1 MVDSLLLADDLQTSM
16 NPVEVLPQDVLKKY
30 ILYAKSRIRPEL
42 SRMDVDKISR
52 LYADLRRESM
62 QSGSIPITVRH
73 IESIVRMSEAHAK
86 MHLRDYVRADDID
99 LAIRVMLESFIQSQ
113 KYSVMNHLKKVCN

>member
-1 MVDSLLLADDLQTSM
+1 
-16 NPVEVLPQDVLKKY
+16 
-30 ILYAKSRIRPEL
+30 
-42 SRMDVDKISR
+42 
-52 LYADLRRESM
+52 M

-86 MHLRDYVRADDID
+86 MHLRDYVRSDDID

-113 KYSVMNHLKKVCN
+113 KYSVMNHLKKAFAKYISYKRITLNYYTSSFKNLFVIVCYFSARNGNENIPKLSQLKLLIWN